1 MGTENRDA
9 MEGLGEVSLTDILSS
24 TSALI
29 LSEHCGLVNKKLES
43 QPYD

>member
-9 MEGLGEVSLTDILSS
+9 MEGLGNVSLTDILST

-29 LSEHCGLVNKKLES
+29 LSENCGLVNKKLES

>member
-1 MGTENRDA
+1 VGTENRDA
-9 MEGLGEVSLTDILSS
+9 VEGLRDVSLTDILSS

-29 LSEHCGLVNKKLES
+29 LSEHCGVVNKKLES